1 VKVADEIQFWSS
13 RGVRNFS
20 IYDDAFL
27 VKAEEMAIP
36 LMKEVV
42 ARGIACRF
50 HCPNGLHLR
59 GISGD
64 TALWMKRSGFETL
77 RFGFETSEPQR
88 QAATGGKVRG
98 EDLPAAVGHLKSA
111 GYTDREIGVYLLCGL
126 PGQPASEIRAS
137 IDFVKSCG
145 ARPILAEFSPIPG
158 TILWDDCRKVSHFD
172 LDEPLFHNNTL
183 LPCAGEDLSLE
194 FYRDLKRLSRI

>member
-1 VKVADEIQFWSS
+1 
-13 RGVRNFS
+13 
-20 IYDDAFL
+20 
-27 VKAEEMAIP
+27 
-36 LMKEVV
+36 MKEVIE
-42 ARGIACRF
+42 RGIACRF

-59 GISGD
+59 GISGE
-64 TALWMKRSGFETL
+64 TALLMRKSGFETL
-77 RFGFETSEPQR
+77 RFGFETSELER
-88 QAATGGKVRG
+88 QIATGGKVRG
-98 EDLPAAVGHLKSA
+98 EDLLAAVGHLKSA
-111 GYTDREIGVYLLCGL
+111 GYKDREIGVYLLCGL

-158 TILWDDCRKVSHFD
+158 TFLWDECRKNSQFD

-183 LPCAGEDLSLE
+183 LPCAGEDLSIE